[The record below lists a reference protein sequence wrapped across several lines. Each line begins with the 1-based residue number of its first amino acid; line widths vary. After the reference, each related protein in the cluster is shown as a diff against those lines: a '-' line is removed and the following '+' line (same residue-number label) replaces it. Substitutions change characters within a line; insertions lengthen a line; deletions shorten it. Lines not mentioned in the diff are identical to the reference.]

1 MDYGQE
7 GKSRV
12 GGAVSNIGLKVGVK
26 LETETKPKVRTQKL
40 GSEN

>member
-12 GGAVSNIGLKVGVK
+12 GGAVSDIGLKVGVK
-26 LETETKPKVRTQKL
+26 FRPEAKPKVKTQKL